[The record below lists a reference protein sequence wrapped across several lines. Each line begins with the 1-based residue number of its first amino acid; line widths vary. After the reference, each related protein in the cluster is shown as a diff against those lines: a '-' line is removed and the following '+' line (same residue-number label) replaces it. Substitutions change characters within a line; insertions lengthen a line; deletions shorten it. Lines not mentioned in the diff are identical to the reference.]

1 MRIDLHIKVELDVIE
16 KKDAERV
23 ASEVCRMIRK
33 MYGVRSAEVISTVE
47 KE

>member
-1 MRIDLHIKVELDVIE
+1 MRIDLHIKVELDVAE
-16 KKDAERV
+16 KKDVERI
-23 ASEVCRMIRK
+23 ASEVSRAIRR